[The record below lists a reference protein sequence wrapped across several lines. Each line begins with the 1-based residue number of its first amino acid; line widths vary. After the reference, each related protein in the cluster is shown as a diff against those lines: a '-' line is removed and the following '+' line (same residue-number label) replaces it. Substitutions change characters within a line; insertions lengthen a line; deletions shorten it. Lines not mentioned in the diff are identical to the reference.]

1 MHNEHTVSYD
11 TMPMASSTALARKFA
26 LIGFFGLLLWVMF
39 WHILLVEPRTYTIT
53 FILIVYVL
61 PLLLPAKGIIQGKP
75 YTHAWASFIVLLYLM
90 HGITVWYSIPEQW
103 LYALIE
109 IVLCLM
115 MFVGSSYFARLRGKE
130 LGQTLPKLKSV
141 MEEEKQRFEGTNN
154 EKDPTA

>member
-1 MHNEHTVSYD
+1 MKSSHIPSNVHI
-11 TMPMASSTALARKFA
+11 PMARNTSLARALALF
-26 LIGFFGLLLWVMF
+26 GFFGLLLWVML
-39 WHILLVEPRTYTIT
+39 WHLVLLEPRTYSVT

-61 PLLLPAKGIIQGKP
+61 PLLMPAKGIIQGKP

-109 IVLCLM
+109 IMLCLM

-130 LGQTLPKLKSV
+130 LGQTLPKLKTV
-141 MEEEKQRFEGTNN
+141 MEEEKQRFEGPNN
-154 EKDPTA
+154 EKDSSA